1 MPEKLVENGKKSQ
14 KIIKFSQKNNHLLV
28 PDGYFCGE
36 KMDDIAKC
44 NADILRTLNQIT
56 NTTSISKEDI
66 YRLLA
71 KIYDQVHTSNEALLI
86 LRMIYK

>member
-1 MPEKLVENGKKSQ
+1 MPEISKENAGKSQ
-14 KIIKFSQKNNHLLV
+14 KIIKFSQKDNHLLV
-28 PDGYFCGE
+28 PGGYFCGE

-56 NTTSISKEDI
+56 NTANISKEDI
-66 YRLLA
+66 YRLVA